1 MSKNPL
7 SRLTEYGVV
16 VSARKALFDRAIVLI
31 VRGEQCVTVFDFD
44 RSGGGLGGLGG
55 GAG

>member
-16 VSARKALFDRAIVLI
+16 VSACKALFDRAIVLI
-31 VRGEQCVTVFDFD
+31 VRGEQCATVFVFD